1 MKINRFF
8 EETLGANLANP
19 RWSWGAVDPVANRV
33 YLRVWDDQTISR
45 EGSDWVQ
52 VYYDKPLRKSPGFPE
67 RMDHLK
73 AIESGLE
80 GYAVVC
86 TAVDPTNKEVRKIAT
101 FNEDELLLLGEE
113 LVVGRD
119 TYRKVLRRV
128 PTESVAR
135 RQTSNSTLAPDLR
148 RIINRKPPE
157 NTTKDAMV
165 SARVGQGAFRVAVL
179 SQWDYRCA
187 VTGSSTLDAI
197 RASHIKPWRDSS
209 NEERLDPL
217 NGLPL
222 IANLDALFDAGLI
235 SFDASGMLLSSST
248 LSLDEREL
256 FGLSELR
263 LRHGVPRET
272 GAYLSYHR
280 EHLFIL

>member
-33 YLRVWDDQTISR
+33 YLRVWEDQTITR
-45 EGSDWVQ
+45 EGSEWVQ

-73 AIESGLE
+73 AIEGGLE

-86 TAVDPTNKEVRKIAT
+86 QAVDPTNKDVRKIAD

-113 LVVGRD
+113 LVIGRD
-119 TYRKVLRRV
+119 TYRKVVRRV
-128 PTESVAR
+128 PTKSVAR
-135 RQTSNSTLAPDLR
+135 RQTSNSTLAHDLR
-148 RIINRKPPE
+148 RIINKKPPE

-179 SQWDYRCA
+179 SAWDHRCA
-187 VTGSSTLDAI
+187 VTGSATLDAI
-197 RASHIKPWRDSS
+197 RASHIKPWRDST
-209 NEERLDPL
+209 NEERLDPS

-222 IANLDALFDAGLI
+222 VANLDALFDAGLI
-235 SFDASGMLLSSST
+235 SFDESGLMLLSST
-248 LSLDEREL
+248 LPPEEREL
-256 FGLSELR
+256 FGLPGLQLR
-263 LRHGVPRET
+263 RPVPRRT
-272 GAYLSYHR
+272 AVYLSYHR
-280 EHLFIL
+280 EHLFIA